1 MEYVTTLEELEEK
14 LQTIVYKPSFDS
26 KNCSV
31 CTVDKPI
38 VEKIATKYEF
48 PTYIAEADK
57 SPEIIGQLNAFLH
70 RPLSY
75 TMKEKKFIA
84 KLKLLT
90 FKKLKREFDKYKK
103 IVNQKEATDHGG
115 FLFISLN
122 VQLVVEKKVDN

>member
-14 LQTIVYKPSFDS
+14 ITDNRLQAVFLTA

-57 SPEIIGQLNAFLH
+57 SPEIIGQLNAFSAPTIILYYEGKEIH
-70 RPLSY
+70 RQAKIINFQEIEKRVYLLSPSNVEV
-75 TMKEKKFIA
+75 TSE
-84 KLKLLT
+84 LKSELT
-90 FKKLKREFDKYKK
+90 SK
-103 IVNQKEATDHGG
+103 A
-115 FLFISLN
+115 LFNWS
-122 VQLVVEKKVDN
+122 K

>member
-14 LQTIVYKPSFDS
+14 ITDNRLQAVFLTT

-57 SPEIIGQLNAFLH
+57 SPEIIGQLNAFSAPTIILYYEGKEIH
-70 RPLSY
+70 RQA
-75 TMKEKKFIA
+75 KIINFQEIEK
-84 KLKLLT
+84 
-90 FKKLKREFDKYKK
+90 R
-103 IVNQKEATDHGG
+103 VRQ
-115 FLFISLN
+115 
-122 VQLVVEKKVDN
+122 VQENS

>member
-57 SPEIIGQLNAFLH
+57 SPEIIGQLNAFSAPTIILYYEGKEIH
-70 RPLSY
+70 RQA
-75 TMKEKKFIA
+75 KIINFQEIEK
-84 KLKLLT
+84 
-90 FKKLKREFDKYKK
+90 R
-103 IVNQKEATDHGG
+103 VRQ
-115 FLFISLN
+115 
-122 VQLVVEKKVDN
+122 VQENR

>member
-31 CTVDKPI
+31 CTVDKTDCR
-38 VEKIATKYEF
+38 KIATKYEF

-57 SPEIIGQLNAFLH
+57 SPEIIGQLNAFSAPTIILYYEGKEIH
-70 RPLSY
+70 R
-75 TMKEKKFIA
+75 

-103 IVNQKEATDHGG
+103 IVNQKEATDHGEAS
-115 FLFISLN
+115 F
-122 VQLVVEKKVDN
+122 